1 MKFALAVQAGATTHT
16 MKSILIADGD
26 ERVAQ
31 MFAEVFASHD
41 WQVTRYSDGRRAGE
55 DLGGNDHYDA
65 VLVGYRFEG
74 VDGVDLI
81 KQIRALDHRQDVP
94 IVMVTGLVEVS
105 VMAAALTAG
114 ADDVLYKPTD
124 VAIVVATVNQ
134 CVGRR
139 GRYHDT

>member
-1 MKFALAVQAGATTHT
+1 
-16 MKSILIADGD
+16 MKSILIVDGD

-41 WQVTRYSDGRRAGE
+41 WHVIGYSDGQRAGE
-55 DLGGNDHYDA
+55 HLRGSAHYDA

-74 VDGVDLI
+74 VNGVDLI

-94 IVMVTGLVEVS
+94 IVMMTGSVEVS

-124 VAIVVATVNQ
+124 MAIVVATVNG

-139 GRYHDT
+139 GRHQDT